1 QIVAEKRE
9 ARRTYKGER
18 GYMPMLGHLA
28 ETGLVV
34 GDAFREGNVAP
45 AAENL
50 AFIQACEAQLPRG
63 HKITA
68 LRADSASYQAAV
80 LNYCE
85 ATGKRYAIG
94 AHRDAAVQA
103 AIAALPEAAW
113 R

>member
-1 QIVAEKRE
+1 N
-9 ARRTYKGER
+9 ER
-18 GYMPMLGHLA
+18 IFP
-28 ETGLVV
+28 
-34 GDAFREGNVAP
+34 AP

-94 AHRDAAVQA
+94 AHRDVAVQA

-113 R
+113 RPWGEAQIAETVHTMNATEKAFRLIVVRRARQQELF